1 MRYGT
6 GSQQTTNNTTIQD
19 TMKTVQSY
27 FQTLDKDKLVE
38 TYLTCYPICY
48 EDYLY
53 EEVTD
58 DDGEKADLSFL
69 PVKEIRE
76 AHERSLASF
85 IDKMRTIPIEAGED
99 GRTGCLYAYRTF
111 DDGRESV
118 DFDLIFLDEGPDAL
132 PYGVDFCT
140 QGEIAGFLVADN
152 VLTQQ
157 KIYRLMAFV
166 MHEATFFGFDQEGLP
181 ELLET
186 IEKAEKAIREG
197 RIREYDPDMDDED
210 SDDEHVYKC
219 DLDEFNKWMESETGA
234 SELPDYE
241 ETPEEKE
248 LSSKVYET
256 MNAFSEYSRMR
267 EREEIFAKWK
277 THEAKI

>member
-1 MRYGT
+1 M
-6 GSQQTTNNTTIQD
+6 Q
-19 TMKTVQSY
+19 TVQSY

-58 DDGEKADLSFL
+58 DDGEKADLSVL

-76 AHERSLASF
+76 AHECSLASF
-85 IDKMRTIPIEAGED
+85 IDKMRTIPIEAERNGHI
-99 GRTGCLYAYRTF
+99 GCLFAYRTF

-118 DFDLIFLDEGPDAL
+118 DFDLIFLDEGADAL

-152 VLTQQ
+152 ILTQRE
-157 KIYRLMAFV
+157 IYRLMAFV
-166 MHEATFFGFDQEGLP
+166 MHEATFFGFDQEDLP

-186 IEKAEKAIREG
+186 IEKTEEAIRED
-197 RIREYDPDMDDED
+197 RIREYDPDMDE
-210 SDDEHVYKC
+210 E
-219 DLDEFNKWMESETGA
+219 DLDDDFLYECPMERLKDWADTEAGNPD
-234 SELPDYE
+234 LPKYE
-241 ETPEEKE
+241 ETPEEQE
-248 LSSKVYET
+248 LSGKVYAA
-256 MNAFSEYSRMR
+256 MNAFSEYSRQR
-267 EREEIFAKWK
+267 ERAEIFAKWK
-277 THEAKI
+277 V